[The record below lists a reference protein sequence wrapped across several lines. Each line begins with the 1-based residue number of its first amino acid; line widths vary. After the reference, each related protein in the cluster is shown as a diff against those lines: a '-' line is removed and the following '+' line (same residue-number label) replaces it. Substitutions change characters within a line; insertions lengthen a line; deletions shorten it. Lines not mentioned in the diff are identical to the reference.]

1 MAAPN
6 GTKWGSTANS
16 KGRIGIYAKVSSSA
30 TTTTVEISVYFWSKY
45 AVNDSSNKYYYNSNA
60 TSATTLIGSRSIKT
74 TTNGGD
80 GWSTT
85 NQVRIAGPSTYSYK
99 RGTTNVTKS
108 FAAKLT
114 GVDWVGGTMTVTTS
128 ITVPKLASYTIS
140 FNANG
145 GSGAPGSQTK
155 WYGKALTIP
164 STRPSRTGHS
174 FRGWG
179 LSSTTS
185 TVSYSPGGSYT
196 TNASDTLYAVWA
208 PDTYQVQYNAN
219 GGSGAPGSQTKVYGQ
234 TLTLSSTRP
243 TRANYNFLGW
253 STSKTAISPTYSPG
267 SSYTGNN
274 HITLYAVWQLAYAKP
289 RISGFKASRCNSD
302 GTDNELGTYVKVSF
316 NWSSDRT
323 VTKIGGQY
331 KRQGASQW
339 SEMATT
345 IPASGTSGSV
355 ADKIIDSGY
364 SSDVT
369 YFVRVYVSDSG
380 GTGYSSEAS
389 ISTPSYPIDIK
400 AKGTG
405 VAIGKV
411 AEKDCFEVNMQ
422 SYFYNSII
430 LPNGVN
436 LYSKAA
442 NGTNL
447 VMTWSNSANQFGFG
461 YGSRSQSIGSV
472 YFDGNN
478 IYIRSNNVIQ
488 LDKELTTSSFGVT
501 SSFGSKNGSW
511 CHIYTNAAKGFAV
524 NDSIN
529 MVGSGYLGT
538 TSHPAGSVFIKNSSG
553 AIRSVDASGSGWVN
567 MCWTSSS
574 NNVYVGGGDSPPN
587 RVYLKA
593 KNMANVFAVTHDG
606 SDRVYSMSIYDR
618 TYSGGPNVVLTS
630 KGTLGRNASSS
641 RRYKKDIVS
650 IADNLEKQKYNMQL
664 FTSDKLDTGQIIDPR
679 GLYDIPVMQY
689 KYIDGYLSH
698 DDVNIDKDVIG
709 IIAEDVAKF
718 YPQAAIYD
726 EDGAPEAWNSDP
738 ILVGLLYL
746 VQEQKKELDALKK
759 QIGGDTV

>member
-16 KGRIGIYAKVSSSA
+16 KGRIGIYANVSSSA

-74 TTNGGD
+74 TTNGGS

-155 WYGKALTIP
+155 WYGKTLTLS
-164 STRPSRTGHS
+164 STRPIRTGHS

-253 STSKTAISPTYSPG
+253 SASKTATSPTYSPG

-302 GTDNELGTYVKVSF
+302 GTDNELGTYLKVSF

-389 ISTPSYPIDIK
+389 ISTPAYPIDIK

-405 VAIGKV
+405 VAFGKV
-411 AEKDCFEVNMQ
+411 AEKAGCVETAWPIERKQNKGTSWYTGRNGAMIKQMYPSNDTALHTLATMKTETGSWEIGTVHDVLWFSHIKDEDYNSGNNRQDKAISSDILIKSYEYGGRVQGWNTLPLT
-422 SYFYNSII
+422 SYFTAYSSLTTPKYIKIGSIVY
-430 LPNGVN
+430 L
-436 LYSKAA
+436 
-442 NGTNL
+442 
-447 VMTWSNSANQFGFG
+447 
-461 YGSRSQSIGSV
+461 IGSV
-472 YFDGNN
+472 KPT
-478 IYIRSNNVIQ
+478 SN
-488 LDKELTTSSFGVT
+488 F
-501 SSFGSKNGSW
+501 
-511 CHIYTNAAKGFAV
+511 
-524 NDSIN
+524 
-529 MVGSGYLGT
+529 
-538 TSHPAGSVFIKNSSG
+538 
-553 AIRSVDASGSGWVN
+553 
-567 MCWTSSS
+567 TSSS
-574 NNVYVGGGDSPPN
+574 DSFH
-587 RVYLKA
+587 RL
-593 KNMANVFAVTHDG
+593 
-606 SDRVYSMSIYDR
+606 I
-618 TYSGGPNVVLTS
+618 
-630 KGTLGRNASSS
+630 GTLPSGYRPSIETGVLCQGSGRAVWFL
-641 RRYKKDIVS
+641 RVGTDGRVGCERYR
-650 IADNLEKQKYNMQL
+650 YNEAYQTVT
-664 FTSDKLDTGQIIDPR
+664 TSNWLPF
-679 GLYDIPVMQY
+679 
-689 KYIDGYLSH
+689 
-698 DDVNIDKDVIG
+698 NIS
-709 IIAEDVAKF
+709 F
-718 YPQAAIYD
+718 PAI
-726 EDGAPEAWNSDP
+726 
-738 ILVGLLYL
+738 
-746 VQEQKKELDALKK
+746 
-759 QIGGDTV
+759 